1 MDRNDEALE
10 AQYNEEDEIIP
21 KRSRRI
27 LSTT

>member
-10 AQYNEEDEIIP
+10 AQYNEEDEP